1 MTANWQDLKAI
12 VVDATGP
19 ELTAAERE
27 LFTSEKPA
35 GFILFR
41 RNCVSRQQ
49 VKDLVASVREA
60 VGKPD
65 LPVLIDQEG
74 GSVARLT
81 SPEWQEYPAANI
93 FGELA
98 ACSVEQGH
106 EATKLNAYLM
116 ALDLADM
123 GITVN
128 CAPVVDVPAPDCH
141 AFLSGSRTYSDSPDM
156 VGKLGEAVCRGLL
169 AGAVTPVIKHIPG
182 HGRAK
187 VDSHLSLPVVDVSR
201 DILVDTDFKPFKYL
215 AHTDMKTAL
224 WAMAAHVVFSALDS
238 DSAATV
244 SARIVDD
251 VIRGHM
257 GFDGVLIADDISM
270 KALGGTVASRVLATM
285 DAGMDLT
292 MICNAPFDDRVTA
305 LVSAPKVS
313 ETAAKRLAAAEEQR
327 TAFPATG
334 NDNGGSF
341 NESNRDDLHRKLA
354 QMLDNRKT
362 G

>member
-1 MTANWQDLKAI
+1 MTTAWQDMKAI

-19 ELTAAERE
+19 ALTTEERD
-27 LFTSEKPA
+27 LFASEKPA

-49 VKDLVASVREA
+49 VKELVASVRE
-60 VGKPD
+60 VTGKPD

-74 GSVARLT
+74 GSVARLKA
-81 SPEWQEYPAANI
+81 PEWREYPAAHI

-98 ACSVEQGH
+98 ACSADTGG
-106 EATKLNAYLM
+106 EAARLNAYLM

-141 AFLSGSRTYSDSPDM
+141 EFLSGSRTYSDSPDM
-156 VGKLGEAVCRGLL
+156 VGQLGEAVCRGLL
-169 AGAVTPVIKHIPG
+169 AGGVTPVIKHIPG

-187 VDSHLSLPVVDVSR
+187 VDSHLALPVVDVSR
-201 DILVDTDFKPFKYL
+201 DILAETDFKPFKYL

-224 WAMAAHVVFSALDS
+224 WAMAAHVVFSALDP

-270 KALGGTVASRVLATM
+270 KALGGTVESRVAATM
-285 DAGMDLT
+285 AAGMDLT
-292 MICNAPFDDRVTA
+292 MICNAPFEDRVTA
-305 LVSAPKVS
+305 LAACPRVSDA
-313 ETAAKRLAAAEEQR
+313 AAKRLAAAEQQR
-327 TAFPATG
+327 TARPATG

-341 NESNRDDLHRKLA
+341 NESNRDELHRKLA
-354 QMLDNRKT
+354 QMLGNRKT